1 MVGALTINFYQTP
14 FMRGQIDV
22 SSNVARHLSRL
33 SPFPLQHPPFI
44 PRRSFQL
51 TIQADFETTD
61 AALFNYASI
70 FFPAELLGSGYIG
83 HEEGT
88 TLYYFV
94 ELDPDD
100 VNNTVN
106 ARSLTFTL
114 DEWATVTA
122 SPSARAIGDA
132 LVGAVGTVARG
143 HDVGA
148 AGDRL
153 GSISAPADAIRGF
166 DNETFLTAGDGVALV
181 AVCEEAVSNDVVKTH
196 MFTLT
201 SASVDKY
208 DSSALLDAVCK
219 TPVGASIQSGWDST
233 AHTGGLSLI
242 MSSMLSML
250 DTSYYSVIAD
260 YPAPIS
266 PSSYAFSPLTV
277 LNVYCVPVSLLQ
289 LTNAACRGLRSVH
302 DGVEASGVRRLL
314 WLGDGVE
321 AQTYYTERVHTI
333 PVYPDRVYTLGNS
346 AQRLTFPP
354 ANTVRRAYVRMMMR
368 PSTGTY
374 ALYIGDG
381 VNEIEVTESLTMPT
395 AEIADANARET
406 QGVRDVLAAISI
418 AGGLVAGAYTANP
431 TAIASSV
438 MGAAGLVADISTR
451 TYAAHRQTAGGG
463 MRNVCPAGNSNGYG
477 RLAVL
482 GCARLEYYVPANAG
496 ALLDAFTRYGWQGDR
511 LCDAVRLRGVLAY
524 YQYTDDVALTI
535 SGKLETFPWLASS
548 VRDLLVRGLRVWND
562 EDVTRYKN
570 YAAVAEAVEE

>member
-1 MVGALTINFYQTP
+1 
-14 FMRGQIDV
+14 MRGQIDV

-44 PRRSFQL
+44 PRRSFRL

-70 FFPAELLGSGYIG
+70 FFPAELLGSGVIG
-83 HEEGT
+83 HEDGA

-114 DEWATVTA
+114 DEWATVTS
-122 SPSARAIGDA
+122 SPSARVIGDA
-132 LVGAVGTVARG
+132 LVDAVGTVSKG

-148 AGDRL
+148 SGDRL
-153 GSISAPADAIRGF
+153 GAIVSPADAIRGF
-166 DNETFLTAGDGVALV
+166 DNETFLSAGDGVALV
-181 AVCEEAVSNDVVKTH
+181 AVCEEAISKEVVKTH
-196 MFTLT
+196 MFSLT
-201 SASVDKY
+201 DARVDKF
-208 DSSALLDAVCK
+208 DSAALLAAVYK
-219 TPVGASIQSGWDST
+219 TPVGASIQSGWDLS
-233 AHTGGLSLI
+233 AHTAGLSLI
-242 MSSMLSML
+242 MSSMLNML

-260 YPAPIS
+260 YPAPIT
-266 PSSYAFSPLTV
+266 PSTYAFSPLTV

-289 LTNAACRGLRSVH
+289 LTNATCRGLRSVH

-321 AQTYYTERVHTI
+321 TQTYYTERVHTV
-333 PVYPDRVYTLGNS
+333 PAYPDRVYTLGNA

-368 PSTGTY
+368 PTTGTY
-374 ALYIGDG
+374 ALYVGDG

-438 MGAAGLVADISTR
+438 MGAAGLATDIASR

-463 MRNVCPAGNSNGYG
+463 MRNVCPSGNTNGYG
-477 RLAVL
+477 RPAVI
-482 GCARLEYYVPANAG
+482 GCARLEYYEPANAG
-496 ALLDAFTRYGWQGDR
+496 ALLDAYTRYGWQGER
-511 LCDAVRLRGVLAY
+511 LCDGVRLRSVLAY
-524 YQYTDDVALTI
+524 YQYADDVALTI
-535 SGKLETFPWLASS
+535 SGRLATFPWLAEA
-548 VRDLLVRGLRVWND
+548 VRDLLVRGVRVWND
-562 EDVTRYKN
+562 EDATRYKN
-570 YAAVAEAVEE
+570 YAAAASVEEVLT